1 MVLRCFFR
9 KKKLEFDRFIR
20 MEVSMV
26 YLFYFE
32 KVIISYKVEIL
43 NLLMLKMRLVFE
55 IIKWILL
62 SGFIIES
69 RFVGGRLSDVEGLC
83 EV

>member
-1 MVLRCFFR
+1 
-9 KKKLEFDRFIR
+9 